1 MVSKN
6 RIGRHSWPKIAPLD
20 SWQDT
25 YTTVHMW
32 TQIVGKLRLEL
43 APWINHSWGSTLYV
57 TSTGLTTS
65 PIPYEGFTFTV
76 DFDFVAHKLII
87 TTSAGREL
95 VFSLEPMSVAD
106 FYEKIFEALG
116 VLGIDVDILARPV
129 EVPEAIPF
137 QKNEENASYDD
148 QAIRKFW
155 LALVQ
160 ADRVF
165 SQFRARY
172 LGKCSP
178 VHFFWG
184 AFDLAVTRFSG
195 REAPTHPGGVP
206 NCADWVMEEAYSHE
220 LASAGF
226 WPGTGLGE
234 AAFYAY
240 AYPEPD
246 GYRKADIQPAAAYF
260 HDDLGEYV
268 LAYSAVRNSPDPD
281 AALLNFLQSTYEAAA
296 DNGGWDREKLD
307 FAGDY
312 PK

>member
-1 MVSKN
+1 MVSN
-6 RIGRHSWPKIAPLD
+6 NPIGRHSWPKLAPLD
-20 SWQDT
+20 RWQDT
-25 YTTVHMW
+25 CTTVHMW

-76 DFDFVAHKLII
+76 DFDFIAHKLII

-95 VFSLEPMSVAD
+95 VFSLEPMSVAE

-137 QKNEENASYDD
+137 QENEENASYDD

-206 NCADWVMEEAYSHE
+206 NCADWVMEGGL
-220 LASAGF
+220 LA
-226 WPGTGLGE
+226 
-234 AAFYAY
+234 
-240 AYPEPD
+240 
-246 GYRKADIQPAAAYF
+246 
-260 HDDLGEYV
+260 
-268 LAYSAVRNSPDPD
+268 
-281 AALLNFLQSTYEAAA
+281 
-296 DNGGWDREKLD
+296 
-307 FAGDY
+307 
-312 PK
+312 